1 MHSIRVAI
9 YLNQFFAGI
18 GGEDKAGSLPNILM
32 EATGLNRLLKE
43 ILSNEGEPCGIIY
56 CGDNYFAEHEEEA
69 LQRIRELL
77 KILNPQLLLVG
88 PAFSSGRYGW
98 ACAKVG
104 LLAKTMGI
112 PVVAGMSPNN
122 PGVEICRR
130 EVYIIPTGESAREM
144 KDALGRMVRLGLKL
158 VRNEPIGA
166 FDEEGY
172 IARGYRKNFF
182 APTNAAVRAV
192 QSLLAKI
199 KGETYQ
205 TEIPLP
211 NYDQVP
217 PAPPIKNLREAKIAL
232 ITEAGIVPKG
242 NPDRL
247 ESARAT
253 KWLTYS
259 LEALSDLKS
268 EEYQTVHGGFDNT
281 LVNQDPDRV
290 LPIDVMRELERE
302 GVFGSLH
309 PYYYVTTGM
318 ATTIENAIR
327 FGREIAQDLRNR
339 EVQGALLT
347 ST

>member
-1 MHSIRVAI
+1 M
-9 YLNQFFAGI
+9 
-18 GGEDKAGSLPNILM
+18 
-32 EATGLNRLLKE
+32 
-43 ILSNEGEPCGIIY
+43 
-56 CGDNYFAEHEEEA
+56 
-69 LQRIRELL
+69 
-77 KILNPQLLLVG
+77 
-88 PAFSSGRYGW
+88 
-98 ACAKVG
+98 
-104 LLAKTMGI
+104 
-112 PVVAGMSPNN
+112 
-122 PGVEICRR
+122 
-130 EVYIIPTGESAREM
+130 
-144 KDALGRMVRLGLKL
+144 
-158 VRNEPIGA
+158 GA

-172 IARGYRKNFF
+172 LERGYRKNLF
-182 APTNAAVRAV
+182 ASANAAERAITG
-192 QSLLAKI
+192 LLAKM

-211 NYDQVP
+211 TYDRVP
-217 PAPPIKNLREAKIAL
+217 PPPPVKDLSKVKIAL
-232 ITEAGIVPKG
+232 VTEAGIVPKG

-253 KWLTYS
+253 KWLIYS
-259 LEALSDLKS
+259 LEGLTDLRT

-318 ATTIENAIR
+318 VTTVENATR

-339 EVQGALLT
+339 GVQAVLLT